1 MIETVFTNMTD
12 CIFCKII
19 AGNSPSQMLYQDE
32 LVSAFRDNRPAAP
45 VHVLVVPNKHIA
57 SVNDL
62 TPEDEALMG
71 HLFFVARQ
79 LARQES
85 VDRRGYRL
93 VINTGPQGGQVVYH
107 LHLHLLGGRQMHA
120 LVGSMD

>member
-79 LARQES
+79 LARQEN

-120 LVGSMD
+120 LVRSMD

>member
-1 MIETVFTNMTD
+1 MAD

-19 AGNSPSQMLYQDE
+19 AGQAPGQLLYQDE
-32 LVSAFRDNRPAAP
+32 RVSAFRDNRPVTP

-62 TPEDEALMG
+62 TPEDEPLMG
-71 HLFFVARQ
+71 HLFTIARQ
-79 LARQES
+79 LARQEG
-85 VDRRGYRL
+85 VDQSGYRL
-93 VINTGPQGGQVVYH
+93 VVNTGRHGGQGVFH

-120 LVGSMD
+120 LAGGMD

>member
-1 MIETVFTNMTD
+1 MAD

-19 AGNSPSQMLYQDE
+19 AGNAPGQLLYQDE

-71 HLFFVARQ
+71 HLFTVARQ
-79 LARQES
+79 LARQEG
-85 VDRRGYRL
+85 VDHSGYRL
-93 VINTGPQGGQVVYH
+93 VVNTGRHGGQGVFH
-107 LHLHLLGGRQMHA
+107 LHLHLLAGRQMHA

>member
-1 MIETVFTNMTD
+1 MND

-19 AGNSPSQMLYQDE
+19 AGESPGQMLYQDE
-32 LVSAFRDNRPAAP
+32 SVSAFRDNRPVAP

-62 TPEDEALMG
+62 TAEDESLVG
-71 HLFFVARQ
+71 HLFTVACQ
-79 LARQES
+79 LAHQEG
-85 VDRRGYRL
+85 VDHSGYRL
-93 VINTGPQGGQVVYH
+93 VVNTGRHGGQGVFH

-120 LVGSMD
+120 LMGSMD

>member
-79 LARQES
+79 LARQEN